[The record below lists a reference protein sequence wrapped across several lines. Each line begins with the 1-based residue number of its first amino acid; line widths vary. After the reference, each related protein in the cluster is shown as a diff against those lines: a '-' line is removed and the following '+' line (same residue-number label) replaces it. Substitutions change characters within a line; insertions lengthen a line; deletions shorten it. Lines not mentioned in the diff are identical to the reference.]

1 MKNKKFL
8 ILYAII
14 IAIALICILFVIPD
28 EYFLKNK
35 KGYEELK
42 NTVEKIE
49 YEDIETLKKR
59 LLNSEYSYEYNI
71 IHNNKRFVCKG
82 EVTATEENGRC
93 TSPSSFTYTKEDK
106 FNEDKLFNLQY
117 TSPDAIFKKI
127 EGLEYTESMTNDG
140 KAYHYKT
147 KIIDFDTDII
157 IYTNDETITKINI
170 TSGLLSYILKYS
182 NVSY

>member
-71 IHNNKRFVCKG
+71 I
-82 EVTATEENGRC
+82 
-93 TSPSSFTYTKEDK
+93 
-106 FNEDKLFNLQY
+106 Q
-117 TSPDAIFKKI
+117 
-127 EGLEYTESMTNDG
+127 
-140 KAYHYKT
+140 
-147 KIIDFDTDII
+147 DFC
-157 IYTNDETITKINI
+157 
-170 TSGLLSYILKYS
+170 
-182 NVSY
+182 